1 VSVDETVSWVVL
13 LGGFA
18 LLPFAL
24 MLTTSFCKFVVVL
37 SLLRSALGSPQV
49 PPNVV
54 VTALAAA
61 LTGVTM
67 APTFEDAWEG
77 AGPHVD
83 AFFER
88 ERPEARWTAAQRAL
102 ETGWAP
108 IEAFLRRHTS
118 PADLALLAPNEAEP
132 SPVILVPA
140 FLVSE
145 LSAAFRI
152 AFVVFLPFLAV
163 DLVVANVLMALGMQ
177 MMAPTTVSLP
187 LKLLLFTAIDGWR
200 VLASGLLGSA
210 S

>member
-1 VSVDETVSWVVL
+1 LSLDEPLGWVLV
-13 LGGFA
+13 LGGLA
-18 LLPFAL
+18 LLPFGL

-67 APTFEDAWEG
+67 APTLEQALEG
-77 AGPHVD
+77 AQPHVD
-83 AFFER
+83 DFLAR
-88 ERPEARWTAAQRAL
+88 ERPEARWTAAQAAL
-102 ETGWAP
+102 QAGWAP
-108 IEAFLRRHTS
+108 LEAFLRRHTA
-118 PADLALLAPNEAEP
+118 PADLALLAPADPEP
-132 SPVILVPA
+132 GPVILVPA

-187 LKLLLFTAIDGWR
+187 LKLLLFTAVDGWR